1 MSARRNRSSADSLPA
16 TTGGKPKRSARAL
29 ANIIERSSRIQGPAA
44 SAYVERLRR
53 ADPDANPA
61 AVVTKLEKRY
71 VAAVTASGAAVGT
84 AAVLPGLGTLSALSA
99 AAGETA
105 VFLEA
110 TAFFALAVGSVYG
123 VSTDERE
130 RRRAMVL
137 SVLVGDDSKQA
148 MTELIGGGR
157 TSGAWLSE
165 GMASL
170 PMPALSQLNSRL
182 LKRAMRRF
190 TLRRSALLFGKVLP
204 VGIGAVIGAVGN
216 RLAGRK
222 IVRNARNAFGTPPA
236 KWPVTLHLLPTV
248 SDAG

>member
-1 MSARRNRSSADSLPA
+1 MSARRTRSSADSLPA
-16 TTGGKPKRSARAL
+16 TPEGKPKRSARAL
-29 ANIIERSSRIQGPAA
+29 ASIIERSSRIQGPAA
-44 SAYVERLRR
+44 AAYVDRLRR
-53 ADPDANPA
+53 ADPDAGPA
-61 AVVTKLEKRY
+61 TIVAKLEKRY
-71 VAAVTASGAAVGT
+71 VTAVTASGAAVGST
-84 AAVLPGLGTLSALSA
+84 AVLPGLGTLAALSA

-110 TAFFALAVGSVYG
+110 TAFYALAIAAVYG
-123 VSTDERE
+123 VLTEDRE
-130 RRRAMVL
+130 RRRALVL

-148 MTELIGGGR
+148 MSELIGGGR

-182 LKRAMRRF
+182 LKRAIRRF
-190 TLRRSALLFGKVLP
+190 TLRRSALLIGKVLP

-216 RLAGRK
+216 RMAGKK
-222 IVRNARNAFGTPPA
+222 IVRNARNAFGQPPA
-236 KWPVTLHLLPTV
+236 RWPVKLHLLPTV

>member
-1 MSARRNRSSADSLPA
+1 MSARRNRSSTGSLPA
-16 TTGGKPKRSARAL
+16 TTEGKPKRSARAL
-29 ANIIERSSRIQGPAA
+29 ATIIERSSRIQGPAA
-44 SAYVERLRR
+44 AAYVERLRR
-53 ADPDANPA
+53 LDPDANPA
-61 AVVTKLEKRY
+61 AVVARLEKRF
-71 VAAVTASGAAVGT
+71 VAAVTASGAAVGS

-110 TAFFALAVGSVYG
+110 TAFFTLAVASVYG
-123 VSTDERE
+123 VATGERE
-130 RRRAMVL
+130 RRRALVL

-165 GMASL
+165 GVATL
-170 PMPALSQLNSRL
+170 PMPALAQLNSRL
-182 LKRAMRRF
+182 LKRAVRRF
-190 TLRRSALLFGKVLP
+190 TLRRSALLFGKILP

-216 RLAGRK
+216 RLAGKK

-236 KWPVTLHLLPTV
+236 KWPVILHLLPTV
-248 SDAG
+248 SDAV